1 MSSIIKVDNIQDQ
14 AGNNIINESGGTI
27 TIGVA
32 GNTVSFAS
40 NVSFSS
46 LTIAGN
52 LSVDSGTI
60 KLDGNYPTGTSN
72 VALGNTAL
80 DDGSLSGGYNTAI
93 GDGSMTAN
101 TSGQTIT
108 RQEILDA
115 KQRSNTKKAANINK
129 A

>member
-60 KLDGNYPTGTSN
+60 KLDGNYPTGTAN
-72 VALGNTAL
+72 VALG
-80 DDGSLSGGYNTAI
+80 DQCFRCMVQFI
-93 GDGSMTAN
+93 
-101 TSGQTIT
+101 
-108 RQEILDA
+108 RWF
-115 KQRSNTKKAANINK
+115 
-129 A
+129 

>member
-60 KLDGNYPTGTSN
+60 KLDGNYPVGTDN
-72 VALGNTAL
+72 VALGDTAL
-80 DDGSLSGGYNTAI
+80 DSNVSGDYNTAI
-93 GDGSMTAN
+93 GSKALTALK
-101 TSGQTIT
+101 THWFCM
-108 RQEILDA
+108 IL
-115 KQRSNTKKAANINK
+115 K
-129 A
+129 

>member
-46 LTIAGN
+46 LTIAGD

-60 KLDGNYPTGTSN
+60 KLDGNYPVGSSN

-80 DDGSLSGGYNTAI
+80 DSVASGGANNVAI
-93 GDGSMTAN
+93 GNNAGTAGRRLRWN
-101 TSGQTIT
+101 CEQT
-108 RQEILDA
+108 RIL
-115 KQRSNTKKAANINK
+115 
-129 A
+129 